1 MNFILLGWPAKCH
14 DELLKQYYM
23 RRLELTTQAGCILWG
38 SRIVVPP
45 KFHKQMLDELHSTH
59 SGIARMKSLGR
70 SYLWWLGLDADIE
83 RTVKHCISCKV
94 NSNFPQVAPLH
105 TWEWLL
111 ILFCDLSLLLGLLS

>member
-1 MNFILLGWPAKCH
+1 
-14 DELLKQYYM
+14 
-23 RRLELTTQAGCILWG
+23 
-38 SRIVVPP
+38 
-45 KFHKQMLDELHSTH
+45 MLDELHSTH

-83 RTVKHCISCKV
+83 RTVKHCISCQE

-111 ILFCDLSLLLGLLS
+111 ILTCLYYLASHHNI